1 MTAGSSLDRGAVT
14 DPPTVTAPLGVP
26 DPLIP
31 GLGGPDLPGVSVAAG
46 GWTVLT
52 SAATSVVR
60 PPVSLRRIVVQ
71 ATVLV
76 ALVVAV
82 VGAAAV
88 IINQRIAKQ
97 EAVHEVARTTDLLAE
112 SVVQPALTDAM
123 LNDPAT
129 ASAILSA
136 RIPSELKTTEVARVK
151 LWTPQGLVLYSDE
164 KRLIGK
170 TFVLDDE
177 ARQALTVP
185 QTEAGITDSSRPEN
199 AYESS
204 VGELLEVYRPVWT
217 PSGKPLLFEAYY
229 PYHLVSDRSRDLWRG
244 FSGIMLS
251 SLAAVIV
258 VLVPLLWM
266 FYRRARSVQAQREAL
281 MRRAV
286 DASTEER
293 RRIAGTLHDGIVQQ
307 LAGAAF
313 TIAGESRTAVAQGDE
328 QLAARLVDASATVR
342 DSVAGMRSLLVDIY
356 PPSLRAG
363 GLTAALDDLAKTVNG
378 FDAQL
383 DIDVDAEAAATL
395 DAAAQRAAFRVAQ
408 ECLRNALKHANASC
422 LRLQLYRAGSVVRV
436 EISDDGVGF
445 APEEAKMAAAEG
457 HFGLQL
463 MADVTASVGGSLSVR
478 NDHGTRFRMEI
489 PT

>member
-1 MTAGSSLDRGAVT
+1 MTADSSLERGAVT
-14 DPPTVTAPLGVP
+14 DPPAAPPPLGAP
-26 DPLIP
+26 IP
-31 GLGGPDLPGVSVAAG
+31 GMDSSDPAEGAAQSG
-46 GWTVLT
+46 GWTVLASPAT
-52 SAATSVVR
+52 SAVR

-71 ATVLV
+71 AAVLV

-88 IINQRIAKQ
+88 VINQRIAKQ
-97 EAVHEVARTTDLLAE
+97 EAVHEVARTTDILAE

-123 LNDPAT
+123 LNNPAT
-129 ASAILSA
+129 ASAVLSA
-136 RIPSELKTTEVARVK
+136 RIANDLKTTEVARVK

-170 TFVLDDE
+170 TFALDDE
-177 ARQALTVP
+177 AQQALTVP

-204 VGELLEVYRPVWT
+204 SGKLLEVYRPVWT

-229 PYHLVSDRSRDLWRG
+229 PYRLVSDRSRDLWRG

-251 SLAAVIV
+251 SLAAVLL

-266 FYRRARSVQAQREAL
+266 FYRRARSVQAQREA
-281 MRRAV
+281 MMHRAV

-313 TIAGESRTAVAQGDE
+313 TIAGEARRAGSQGDE
-328 QLAARLVDASATVR
+328 QLSARLVDASATVR

-378 FDAQL
+378 FDTRL
-383 DIDVDAEAAATL
+383 DIEVDDQAAAAL

-422 LRLQLYRAGSVVRV
+422 IQLRLSRVASAVRLD
-436 EISDDGVGF
+436 ISDDGVGF
-445 APEEAKMAAAEG
+445 AREEAEIAATEG

-463 MADVTASVGGSLSVR
+463 MADVTASVGGTLSVS
-478 NDHGTRFRMEI
+478 NDYGTCFRMEI
-489 PT
+489 PTR